1 MFSRWL
7 SVRMPRH
14 DFQSE
19 IYEHVGV
26 GTLVAL
32 HDTLKGLNLMNSSLH
47 YKHKQYEKNIITEFL
62 R

>member
-1 MFSRWL
+1 
-7 SVRMPRH
+7 MPRH